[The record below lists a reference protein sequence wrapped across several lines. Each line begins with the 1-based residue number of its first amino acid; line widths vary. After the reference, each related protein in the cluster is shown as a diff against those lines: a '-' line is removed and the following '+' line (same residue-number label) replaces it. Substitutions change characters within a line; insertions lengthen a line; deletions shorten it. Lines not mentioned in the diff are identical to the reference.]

1 MTRETF
7 RGQQVPASVGSLF
20 HVFSNGLQPA
30 KVVGITVK
38 LTIRLI
44 AMHAITQKLKT
55 LLRSSRSSELP
66 IPTFKNAIARP
77 LHNIAK
83 VENFMH

>member
-1 MTRETF
+1 MAKETF
-7 RGQQVPASVGSLF
+7 RGQQLPGILGSLF
-20 HVFSNGLQPA
+20 HVLFIGVQPA

-44 AMHAITQKLKT
+44 TMHAITARLKILLKLSR
-55 LLRSSRSSELP
+55 RSEKP

-77 LHNIAK
+77 LHKIAK
-83 VENFMH
+83 VENFMA